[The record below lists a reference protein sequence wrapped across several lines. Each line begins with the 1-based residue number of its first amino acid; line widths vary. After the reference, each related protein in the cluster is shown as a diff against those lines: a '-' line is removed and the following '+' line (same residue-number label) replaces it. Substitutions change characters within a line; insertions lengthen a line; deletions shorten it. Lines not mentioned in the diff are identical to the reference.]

1 MERREITAE
10 SELRDVAESVMQRAS
25 TQKDA
30 NAASVVALYGDLGA
44 GKTAMV
50 KALALELGIVE
61 DVTSPTFVILKNYL
75 VPQDAQTAK
84 PFARLAHIDAYRIED
99 KDELR
104 PLHFSNLLEQKDTI
118 VCIEWADRIEELL
131 PPHTVRVR
139 LEIVQEKRS
148 ITIE

>member
-1 MERREITAE
+1 MRSMERREITAE

-84 PFARLAHIDAYRIED
+84 PFSRLAHIYA
-99 KDELR
+99 
-104 PLHFSNLLEQKDTI
+104 
-118 VCIEWADRIEELL
+118 
-131 PPHTVRVR
+131 
-139 LEIVQEKRS
+139 
-148 ITIE
+148 

>member
-84 PFARLAHIDAYRIED
+84 QFARLAHIDAYRIED